1 MIDNRALNSM
11 IAAAPLL
18 EKLTLISL
26 YPMNRVEVCNNGNLK
41 HLEMRLTAYLS
52 EIVVEVLHS
61 LESMSLHSLE
71 HHDLEMICSSVLPVR
86 KTDDEPLQKLFKSVR
101 SELNFD
107 SKNTKQEQAKFWK
120 QHPSVVKAELL
131 IQAQLTCEL
140 AALPPALQR
149 DFKRVLELS
158 PRLLDE
164 LIKMA
169 VIPRKGEMHG
179 WLRLAIGVIE
189 LSQCITQAVPLSTRK
204 SLAFHRLHHQE
215 ASFQP
220 KNIPRLLRNTSTRT
234 GRAI

>member
-189 LSQCITQAVPLSTRK
+189 LSQCITQVR
-204 SLAFHRLHHQE
+204 
-215 ASFQP
+215 
-220 KNIPRLLRNTSTRT
+220 TSVF
-234 GRAI
+234 